1 MSLGFIVVTEFIY
14 TSYKHLWQLGFR
26 HLLLFL
32 FLSVFALRLFV
43 SPKISIS
50 FCIWSVFMA

>member
-1 MSLGFIVVTEFIY
+1 MSLGFIVVTELVY

-32 FLSVFALRLFV
+32 SVFALRLFV
-43 SPKISIS
+43 GPKISIS
-50 FCIWSVFMA
+50 FCIWSVFLA